1 MGSLFLAK
9 VIGIYLLVI
18 GLMLL
23 IHPKRTKEAMV
34 EIATSKA
41 LLTMNGIIV
50 LILGLLI
57 VTSHNQWHT
66 VWQGVISIIGWIALI
81 NGVIRLLIPTWGE
94 KMVSK
99 VEGPTFF
106 VISGI
111 VMLILGIYL
120 TYVGYFYT
128 QIITIEF

>member
-9 VIGIYLLVI
+9 AIGIYLLVI

-23 IHPKRTKEAMV
+23 IHPKRVKEVMV
-34 EIATSKA
+34 EVTGSKA
-41 LLTMNGIIV
+41 LFTMNGLITFII
-50 LILGLLI
+50 GLLI

-66 VWQGVISIIGWIALI
+66 VWQGVISIFGWIALI
-81 NGVIRLLIPTWGE
+81 NGIIRLLIPTWGE

-99 VEGPTFF
+99 AGGSTFF
-106 VISGI
+106 VISG
-111 VMLILGIYL
+111 VVLLILGIYL

-128 QIITIEF
+128 QIITIEL